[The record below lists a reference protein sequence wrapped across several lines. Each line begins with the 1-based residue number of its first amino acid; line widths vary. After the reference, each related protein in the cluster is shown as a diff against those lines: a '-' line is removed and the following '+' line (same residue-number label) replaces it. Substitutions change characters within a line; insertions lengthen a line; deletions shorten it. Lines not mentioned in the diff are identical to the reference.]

1 MCVSFFKENQVRG
14 IDTDEADFL
23 DQIDR
28 LKSQAEKVKR
38 DEERRELDDYKIRTL
53 WILILK

>member
-1 MCVSFFKENQVRG
+1 MRG

-28 LKSQAEKVKR
+28 LRSQAEKAKR
-38 DEERRELDDYKIRTL
+38 DEEKLELEEYKI
-53 WILILK
+53 